1 MNTFR
6 FGKASSARLTELVQD
21 LIRERLASQERES
34 LQTLQDGSLSLGS
47 ALVRVSGYEDDMKS
61 VCVSWA
67 NNDEDLGNQLVSLVQ
82 EAVCVV

>member
-1 MNTFR
+1 M
-6 FGKASSARLTELVQD
+6 VQE
-21 LIRERLASQERES
+21 LIRDRVASQDKES

-61 VCVSWA
+61 ICVSWA
-67 NNDEDLGNQLVSLVQ
+67 NHDEDLGTQLVSLVQ